1 MGLSYHANDG
11 NVAVSDSYSKTER
24 GCANFYWMPT
34 EHILKLLIAERDKL
48 NRAIEAL
55 QGRTKALGRRLKNQV
70 PAIESDT
77 TKAKKRHVSAAS
89 RRRMGAAQ
97 KKRWAAAKA
106 AKKAAAK

>member
-1 MGLSYHANDG
+1 MQ
-11 NVAVSDSYSKTER
+11 TQPR
-24 GCANFYWMPT
+24 CANFDGMPT

-77 TKAKKRHVSAAS
+77 TMAKKRHVGAAA
-89 RRRMGAAQ
+89 RRRMAAAQ
-97 KKRWAAAKA
+97 KKRWAAVKA
-106 AKKAAAK
+106 AKKTISKPKRTALAT